1 MIDLINVS
9 LQFGGKYLFKDVNY
23 KISSGDK
30 ISLVGANGTGKS
42 SLLKIISGLLP
53 PESGNIAKQKRI
65 SIGYLPQD
73 HVTHSGK
80 TLLQEAS
87 TALSDIIELQNKES
101 ELTEALN
108 NQNLTDDEQMDLAHQ
123 LGEVHHML
131 EGLDSYSSQ
140 SKVEKILIGLG
151 FEESDFERYTDEF
164 SGGWQMRI
172 ALAKILISQNDILL
186 LDEPTNHL
194 DIDSLEWLIDFLKA
208 YKGGLLI
215 VSHDK
220 NFVNQV
226 TNRTLEIFLGKFY
239 TFKGDYDSYIKYKI
253 ERDELSVHQF
263 EQQQKKIKET
273 QKFIERFRYKA
284 TKSRQVQ
291 SRIKQ
296 LDKVELIELPEDKS
310 EINIRFPE
318 PPQSGRTPLKLQ
330 SIFKSYGDKK
340 VFEGINFEIEKGE
353 KIAFVGPNGAGKS
366 TLAKIIA
373 GVIDYNSGE
382 RILGHNAILSYYAQ
396 DVADNLNPDLE
407 IIETVDGIAEE
418 KTIGQLRSLLGSFLF
433 SGDDVF
439 KKVGVLS
446 GGEKSRI
453 ALCKILLTKA
463 NFIILDEPTNHLDYT
478 SKLIL
483 QKALLDF
490 KGTLILVS
498 HDVDFLRPIA
508 TKVIDIRKGNLKTYL
523 GGIDYFFSKRDF
535 SSLERDGS
543 TKLKENKTVVNPV
556 NRKEQK
562 RIEAELR
569 QQKHIATKDLIK
581 EISKWEEKINL
592 KEIEIKNLEN
602 MLADPAIYN
611 DGIVAKETTSKFNK
625 AKSEL
630 DSATQKWEELTEKL
644 LEIESQ
650 FT

>member
-1 MIDLINVS
+1 MIDLSNIS

-42 SLLKIISGLLP
+42 SILKIIAGLLQ
-53 PESGNIAKQKRI
+53 PESGEVLKQKRI
-65 SIGYLPQD
+65 TIGYLPQD
-73 HVTHSGK
+73 HVTHIGK
-80 TLLQEAS
+80 TLLEEAS
-87 TALSDIIELQNKES
+87 SALTDIIELQNKEISLS
-101 ELTEALN
+101 EALANPNLTEE
-108 NQNLTDDEQMDLAHQ
+108 EQMDLAHQ
-123 LGEVHHML
+123 LGEVHHKL
-131 EGLDSYSSQ
+131 DGLDSYSAE

-151 FEESDFERYTDEF
+151 FAEEDFSRLTDQF

-208 YKGGLLI
+208 YSGGLLI
-215 VSHDK
+215 VSHDI
-220 NFVNQV
+220 NFINQV
-226 TNRTLEIFLGKFY
+226 TNRTLEIFLGKFF
-239 TFKGDYDSYIKYKI
+239 TFKGDYDSYIKYKT
-253 ERDELSVHQF
+253 ERDELTVHQF

-296 LDKVELIELPEDKS
+296 LDKVDIIELPEDKS
-310 EINIRFPE
+310 EINIKFSE
-318 PPQSGRTPLKLQ
+318 PPQSGRTPIKLT

-340 VFEGINFEIEKGE
+340 VFEGIDFEIEKGE

-373 GVIDYNSGE
+373 GVVDFNAGN
-382 RILGHNAILSYYAQ
+382 RILGYNTIVSYYAQ
-396 DVADNLNPDLE
+396 DVADNLNPSLD
-407 IIETVDGIAEE
+407 IIETVDGIAED
-418 KTIGQLRSLLGSFLF
+418 KTVGQLRSLLGSFLF

-483 QKALLDF
+483 QKALVDF
-490 KGTLILVS
+490 NGSLILVS

-508 TKVIDIRKGNLKTYL
+508 SKIIDIRKGKLKTYL
-523 GGIDYFFSKRDF
+523 GDIDYFLSKRDL
-535 SSLERDGS
+535 SSLERD
-543 TKLKENKTVVNPV
+543 TTVVEKKEKV
-556 NRKEQK
+556 ETINRKDQK
-562 RIEAELR
+562 RLEAELR
-569 QQKHIATKDLIK
+569 QQRHNATKNLVK
-581 EISKWEEKINL
+581 EISSW
-592 KEIEIKNLEN
+592 EIKVSSYENLIKDLERK
-602 MLADPAIYN
+602 LADPSIYS
-611 DGIVAKETTSKFNK
+611 DGEAAKDITNRFNK
-625 AKSEL
+625 TKSEL
-630 DSATQKWEELTEKL
+630 ELANKKWEELTEKL

-650 FT
+650 FNL

>member
-1 MIDLINVS
+1 MIDLVNVS

-42 SLLKIISGLLP
+42 SLLKIIAGFLQ
-53 PESGNIAKQKRI
+53 PESGNILKQKRI

-80 TLLQEAS
+80 TLLEEAS
-87 TALSDIIELQNKES
+87 SALSDIIELQNKE
-101 ELTEALN
+101 TEITTALEN
-108 NQNLTDDEQMDLAHQ
+108 PDLSDDEKMDLAHQ

-131 EGLDSYSSQ
+131 EGLGSYSAQ

-151 FEESDFERYTDEF
+151 FEETDFVRLTDQF

-208 YKGGLLI
+208 YDGGLLI

-239 TFKGDYDSYIKYKI
+239 TFKGDYDSYIKYKT
-253 ERDELSVHQF
+253 ERDELAVQQF

-273 QKFIERFRYKA
+273 EKFIERFRYKA
-284 TKSRQVQ
+284 TKARQVQ

-296 LDKVELIELPEDKS
+296 LEKVELVELPESKT
-310 EINIRFPE
+310 EIDIRFPE
-318 PPQSGRTPLKLQ
+318 PPQSGRTPIKLTN
-330 SIFKSYGDKK
+330 IFKSYGDKI
-340 VFEGINFEIEKGE
+340 VFEGIDFEIEKGE

-382 RILGHNAILSYYAQ
+382 RILGHNAIVSYYAQ

-418 KTIGQLRSLLGSFLF
+418 KTLGQLRSLLGSFLF

-446 GGEKSRI
+446 GGEKSRV

-498 HDVDFLRPIA
+498 HDIDFLRPIA
-508 TKVIDIRKGNLKTYL
+508 TKVIDIRKGNLKTYP
-523 GGIDYFFSKRDF
+523 GDIDYFLSKRELA
-535 SSLERDGS
+535 SLERDIEIDVI
-543 TKLKENKTVVNPV
+543 KNKSEVSSV
-556 NRKEQK
+556 NRKDQK

-569 QQKHIATKDLIK
+569 QQKHKATKDIVK
-581 EISKWEEKINL
+581 EISKVENQISNF
-592 KEIEIKNLEN
+592 EIKLKDLETK
-602 MLADPAIYN
+602 LADPTIYSNGETAKQTTN
-611 DGIVAKETTSKFNK
+611 DFNQ
-625 AKSEL
+625 AKSNL
-630 DSATQKWEELTEKL
+630 DSAMKKWEELNEKL
-644 LEIESQ
+644 IEIESQ